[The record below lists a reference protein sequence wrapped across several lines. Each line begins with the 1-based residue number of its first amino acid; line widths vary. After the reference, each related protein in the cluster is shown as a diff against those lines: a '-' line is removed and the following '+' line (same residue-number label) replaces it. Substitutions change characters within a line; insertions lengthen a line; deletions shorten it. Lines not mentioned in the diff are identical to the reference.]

1 MKLGWVDRAT
11 GSKMGLAGRW
21 WWRWCGRFPFG
32 YATPTVEI
40 GTSLRWVSLMCGGV
54 TGSAMGLSLFFS
66 FFLRFCLLLCSIWFL
81 LLGFVLFCF
90 VFCFFVF
97 FLFFY
102 LFFWTYM
109 GLRLLTRLVGWDRGA
124 QVFFL
129 LLLFFNFTCS
139 KKNFLGLGGARAPL
153 GPHLGLSLLV
163 ALRVGYNQLVGE
175 IPTTL
180 TSMTKLQFFSIH
192 MNNLTGTVSP
202 FFENLSF
209 LRGFSASFNN
219 LGGSIPNSF
228 GQLMKLPFFLV
239 CNMIGFLEP
248 FLT

>member
-1 MKLGWVDRAT
+1 MGFSHVWQCDWVCN
-11 GSKMGLAGRW
+11 GS
-21 WWRWCGRFPFG
+21 
-32 YATPTVEI
+32 
-40 GTSLRWVSLMCGGV
+40 
-54 TGSAMGLSLFFS
+54 LSFLFFFPS
-66 FFLRFCLLLCSIWFL
+66 FL
-81 LLGFVLFCF
+81 LVALLHLVSFTGFCFVLFR
-90 VFCFFVF
+90 FFVF
-97 FLFFY
+97 FCFFTFFY

-139 KKNFLGLGGARAPL
+139 KKKFLGLRGARAPL